1 MERFHEE
8 LSEGKRRLHTAD
20 HLLSITYP
28 LVRDN
33 RLLLTAVDN
42 LHVAARN
49 LMASLLH
56 YEEAFKRVPHFRDE
70 HDSMLYWFRSR
81 CMPNYKLGS
90 DYGVVIDELNSL
102 VSEHKASAVEFS
114 RKDSFVICS
123 DTYSIKK
130 VTLAQL
136 KSYAGILKKML
147 MDVEGVVSR
156 YEGVFGRGPRGIK
169 AR

>member
-1 MERFHEE
+1 M
-8 LSEGKRRLHTAD
+8 HTAD

-42 LHVAARN
+42 LHVAARS

-114 RKDSFVICS
+114 RKDSFIICS
-123 DTYSIKK
+123 DNYSIKK

-136 KSYAGILKKML
+136 KSYAGILKRML

-156 YEGVFGRGPRGIK
+156 YEGIFGRGQGRAK